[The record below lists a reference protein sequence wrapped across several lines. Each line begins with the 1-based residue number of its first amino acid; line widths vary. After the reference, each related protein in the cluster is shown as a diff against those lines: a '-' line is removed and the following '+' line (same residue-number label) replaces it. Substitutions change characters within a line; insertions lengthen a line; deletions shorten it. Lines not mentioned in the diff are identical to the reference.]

1 MERMHEDDFLHTEAF
16 AWCKGKEFKEESEH
30 EHELDGKNCII
41 LFLLVIILVII
52 VATVLNQ
59 KFGFEFY

>member
-30 EHELDGKNCII
+30 VDGKNCII
-41 LFLLVIILVII
+41 FFLLMIILVII
-52 VATVLNQ
+52 VTTVLNQ